1 MNIGRDDG
9 NDSGHRPDT
18 GIEGVRP
25 RFLTL
30 FAVLLLLIGGR
41 TFFTSLSDLHH
52 VSTGKPHLVSLDG
65 TLDEQT
71 EILLRAQTVLA
82 NTLQKGNPLS
92 VFAHGVAR
100 FALALVYLFA
110 VAALFSGDRR
120 GRRVG
125 KMCGTAGLAAC
136 LIHLVFVLT
145 IVRPA
150 LPRLLPTLTQ
160 ALADDATR
168 AGRSPLPL
176 AVAVEHARIFLV
188 WVPLVVTLLGALF
201 SLLLVL
207 YFNSRRLRLFYNE
220 AGANG

>member
-1 MNIGRDDG
+1 MNIRRDDG
-9 NDSGHRPDT
+9 KDSRHEPDAKF
-18 GIEGVRP
+18 EGERP

-41 TFFTSLSDLHH
+41 LFFTSVSDLHH
-52 VSTGKPHLVSLDG
+52 VATGNPHRVFLDG
-65 TLDEQT
+65 TLDAQS

-82 NTLQKGNPLS
+82 NALQKAKPLS

-100 FALALVYLFA
+100 LALALIYLFA

-125 KMCGTAGLAAC
+125 QLCGMAGLATC
-136 LIHLVFVLT
+136 LVHLLFIFSIIRPNLPGVL
-145 IVRPA
+145 PS
-150 LPRLLPTLTQ
+150 LTQ
-160 ALADDATR
+160 ALAEDATR
-168 AGRSPLPL
+168 AGRSLLPPEL
-176 AVAVEHARIFLV
+176 AAEHAHIFLV

-201 SLLLVL
+201 SLLLMV

-220 AGANG
+220 AR